1 MLHTDSAVAGGAAG
15 LGLGLLGCGSNDGK
29 TGEMLAYAH
38 DTQHE
43 KITRGLAILAGPTF
57 GPASCSKEGRQ

>member
-1 MLHTDSAVAGGAAG
+1 MLYTDSAAAG

-43 KITRGLAILAGPTF
+43 KITRGLAHPRWSNLWT
-57 GPASCSKEGRQ
+57 SQL